1 MNKLLF
7 SISVFSV
14 SAFLLAGCSGCAAR
28 GVRYPLQ
35 PGEKITFESGA
46 RAAEFRRL
54 SGEEYDPLNVRTGRV
69 VEVKGVV
76 ILESH

>member
-1 MNKLLF
+1 MKTAIFYSLSAILALSLL
-7 SISVFSV
+7 
-14 SAFLLAGCSGCAAR
+14 GCSGCAAR

-35 PGEKITFESGA
+35 PGEKITFESGD